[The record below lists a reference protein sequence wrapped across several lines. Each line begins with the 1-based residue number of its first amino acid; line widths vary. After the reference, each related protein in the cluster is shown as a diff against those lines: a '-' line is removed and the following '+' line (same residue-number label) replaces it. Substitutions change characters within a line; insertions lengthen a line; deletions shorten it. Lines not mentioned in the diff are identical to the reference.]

1 VDPGKLRHKI
11 IIKVQPPGQDS
22 YGEKVSDTS
31 LWTNFVTIRAAIIP
45 ISGREFFTAQQVNST
60 VTTRIEIRY
69 KSGITAGMRVVC
81 GTKVYDIKAP
91 LDLEE
96 KHKEIHLMCEEMG

>member
-1 VDPGKLRHKI
+1 MNAGKLRHKI
-11 IIKVQPPGQDS
+11 TIKVQPPGQDS
-22 YGEKVSDTS
+22 YGEKVADTV
-31 LWTNFVTIRAAIIP
+31 LWNDFHGCRAAIIP
-45 ISGREFFTAQQVNST
+45 ISGREFFTAQQVNAT

-69 KSGITAGMRVVC
+69 KLGITAGMRVVF

-96 KHKEIHLMCEEMG
+96 KHKEIHLMCEEMI